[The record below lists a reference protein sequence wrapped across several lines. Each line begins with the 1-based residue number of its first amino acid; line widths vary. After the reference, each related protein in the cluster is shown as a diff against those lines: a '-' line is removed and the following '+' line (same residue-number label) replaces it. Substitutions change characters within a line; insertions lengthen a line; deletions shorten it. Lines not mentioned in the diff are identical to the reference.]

1 MLSCVW
7 GDIMKKIIKRI
18 IKKIRKKI
26 KKKVDINELALE
38 QGFETFEQISSQ
50 EHENSVGYVWVE
62 NTDVNANKRIIINQE
77 KLNEAE
83 LEKEYYYR
91 YYIALAL
98 SYYQLSGNAESF
110 YQQLRTNVHDIEAEN
125 LASQMLM
132 PSKEFQK
139 YSKKY
144 KKDIIRLMDH
154 FEVPSDVVE
163 ERLSQQEKNKVKVLK
178 R

>member
-7 GDIMKKIIKRI
+7 GDIMKRI
-18 IKKIRKKI
+18 D
-26 KKKVDINELALE
+26 VNELVLK
-38 QGFETFEQISSQ
+38 QGFEVFIQISSQ
-50 EHENSVGYVWVE
+50 KHDNFIGYVWVE
-62 NTDVNANKRIIINQE
+62 NTNVNANKRIVIDQE
-77 KLNEAE
+77 KLNGAG

-110 YQQLRTNVHDIEAEN
+110 YQQLKSNVHDIEVEN
-125 LASQMLM
+125 LASQILM

-139 YSKKY
+139 YSRKY
-144 KKDIIRLMDH
+144 KKNIARLVDQ
-154 FEVPSDVVE
+154 FKVPSIVVE

>member
-7 GDIMKKIIKRI
+7 GDIMKKID
-18 IKKIRKKI
+18 
-26 KKKVDINELALE
+26 VNELVLK
-38 QGFETFEQISSQ
+38 QGFKVFIQISSQ
-50 EHENSVGYVWVE
+50 KDDNLIGYVWVG
-62 NTDVNANKRIIINQE
+62 NTDVNANKRIVIDQD
-77 KLNEAE
+77 KLNEAG

-110 YQQLRTNVHDIEAEN
+110 YQELRTNVHDIEVEN
-125 LASQMLM
+125 LASEMLM
-132 PSKEFQK
+132 PSKGFQK

-144 KKDIIRLMDH
+144 KKDIIRLMDR
-154 FEVPSDVVE
+154 FEVPSTVVE
-163 ERLSQQEKNKVKVLK
+163 ERLSKQKKNKVKVLK